1 MQDIF
6 LINFLVRIWQHF
18 KEQNCL
24 RMATALS
31 YQTLLA
37 IVPIAAVAFAL
48 FTAVPAFN
56 HLKEKLTN
64 LLFDNLLP
72 SKFTAIDAAMHDFT
86 LNAGQLTYFGLAGI
100 AITALMLMASIEE
113 IFAQIWKVAATRNP
127 FKRLMTYIVITLIGP
142 IALGSSLTLVNW
154 IIDIS
159 EEATGVQLSDLL
171 TLVSATMPMLL
182 PFLILFILYRIV
194 PACEVKWRHAF
205 IGAAVATALFLLGK
219 YLFMLYL
226 QFFPSYEVVYGAMAA
241 FPLFLIWLYVS
252 WAIVLFGASI
262 AAVLGFEY
270 TGEMEKR

>member
-1 MQDIF
+1 VQDIF

>member
-1 MQDIF
+1 M
-6 LINFLVRIWQHF
+6 
-18 KEQNCL
+18 
-24 RMATALS
+24 
-31 YQTLLA
+31 
-37 IVPIAAVAFAL
+37 
-48 FTAVPAFN
+48 
-56 HLKEKLTN
+56 
-64 LLFDNLLP
+64 
-72 SKFTAIDAAMHDFT
+72 
-86 LNAGQLTYFGLAGI
+86 
-100 AITALMLMASIEE
+100 
-113 IFAQIWKVAATRNP
+113 
-127 FKRLMTYIVITLIGP
+127 
-142 IALGSSLTLVNW
+142 
-154 IIDIS
+154 
-159 EEATGVQLSDLL
+159 
-171 TLVSATMPMLL
+171 L